1 MTLSLTDSLTKDFTN
16 WHYRVTLET
25 CDLWDIWSEWWG
37 NMTWPKLTIIFK
49 VGFNHLQRFVSF
61 FSKRRTFFSERM
73 PSCFAKFIQ
82 TIWMQ
87 ILILLWW
94 HFQMQRPNDQMTISC
109 LKKYSYGEVLNIE
122 ICFHFSHL
130 DSLQIDRK
138 LCFPSIY
145 LTLWSPPSPLPSTT

>member
-1 MTLSLTDSLTKDFTN
+1 
-16 WHYRVTLET
+16 
-25 CDLWDIWSEWWG
+25 
-37 NMTWPKLTIIFK
+37 MTWPKQTIIFIFK
-49 VGFNHLQRFVSF
+49 GLWVF
-61 FSKRRTFFSERM
+61 FSRRCTFFSERM

-138 LCFPSIY
+138 LCFRSIH
-145 LTLWSPPSPLPSTT
+145 LTLHSRPSPPPHSYSWELDLPIKLLTGLFLGIICEFFPNIRSQQTDPNF